1 MNLLIKIHQ
10 INEIQYY
17 IQMNQEMEE
26 MNEEM
31 EIVKVEEEN
40 NKSIL

>member
-1 MNLLIKIHQ
+1 MH
-10 INEIQYY
+10 
-17 IQMNQEMEE
+17 QEMEEMKEE